1 VKNVVYKFYIT
12 LTCLTNDYPYGMHGF
27 TCADLDLLCCGG
39 CMIEIVIDGKY
50 RIVEEGLTLLE
61 AAKVCGVEIPSLCGM
76 NKSNE
81 KVPCDLCVV
90 EVESGGTKR
99 ACELEVYR
107 GLNVVTQ
114 SEQLSEHRRKAL
126 NRIMTDH
133 YADCEAPCKTACP
146 AGVDIQSYLYHIA
159 QNDHQK
165 AIEVIKRTLP
175 MPLSI
180 GRVCPAFCESE
191 CRRSL
196 VDEPIAIRQLKRH
209 AADADLSAHEAYVP
223 EKKPSK
229 GLNIAVVGSGPGGLT
244 AGYYLSNEGYDVT
257 VFESMPKA
265 GGWLRYGIPEYR
277 LPKDILDKEIELMC
291 RNGMQVHTNQKLGV
305 DFTLSQLSEEYD
317 AVCLAVGASQAV
329 EMHYTGSD
337 LEGCYLGVDYLKDY
351 VTEQNYVTG
360 HKVAVIGGGNTAI
373 DCART
378 ARRAGADTTLIYRRT
393 RDEMPAEDYEIVE
406 AEHEGVKFHFLT
418 NPAEN
423 LADETGRVNAIR
435 LERMALGEP
444 DASGRRSPK
453 PTGEFFTEEFDT
465 VIAAVSQKPDLS
477 FLEGED
483 LSIPLTR
490 WNTSDADEKTMHTG
504 TGNIFS
510 IGDFRRGPA
519 TAVEAV
525 GDGRVAAKAIDLF
538 LNGDM
543 ADMPKAAFNS
553 RKEKKLS
560 QVDPLHFENIQK
572 VARSIMPELTPAQRE
587 QSFAEVEL
595 GFDNEEAM
603 KEVARCLECGCQ
615 ANTDCALRDYSTEY
629 EAEQSFEFSLQIKS
643 HQDWLDLRAKDL
655 RHKYEVDRSSEFI
668 EFDANRCISCGQC
681 IQACRDKAV
690 HGVLNFVC
698 DKQGRPALRPDDRP
712 HFGSNKN
719 GLTLMGDSNC
729 VQCGAC
735 VQVCPTGAMVDSRD
749 RSQGRTE
756 DLKAVDTICTYCG
769 VGCKLTMFV
778 DEATN
783 TIRYVKGGDS
793 PVNQG
798 MLCVKGR
805 FGFDFIGS
813 EERLTTPLIRKDGWL
828 QPASWEEA
836 IQLIASKFSGIKQ
849 DFGSNA
855 LAGFSSAKTTNEDNY
870 AFQKFVRRELG
881 TNNVDH
887 CARLCHASSVT
898 GLEASLGSGAMTNDI
913 PSIKHSDVIFIIG
926 SDTTSAHPIIASHIK
941 QAIRHHGARLIVADP
956 KRVDMAEHAELY
968 MAHRPGTDVM
978 LLNGVMQQ
986 IIKNGWY
993 DQEYIE
999 ERVDGFDTLLQ
1010 EVMSPAYNLDKVEL
1024 VTGVKAEDIQ
1034 AMARMIGTADR
1045 TAVYYSMGIT
1055 QHTTGHDNVRSI
1067 ANLQLLCGNIGI
1079 EGGGINPLRGQSN
1092 VQGACDMGALPNSF
1106 PGYQKVYNPIVRQ
1119 KFAIEWNAPNLPSEQ
1134 GLTLTEIIDAACH
1147 RDVRGMY
1154 IMGENPVLS
1163 DPNQAHVIEGLEALD
1178 FLVVQDI
1185 FLTETAQYADVVLPS
1200 CSFAEKAG
1208 HFTNTERRVQRVN
1221 PVVTAPGEAKEDWW
1235 IVQEIAN
1242 AMGSDWDYHCVSDI
1256 TNEIARVTPQ
1266 YAGLRW
1272 DAITPNGVQWPSNKN
1287 NPAGTR
1293 IMHQTQFTR
1302 GKGQMVGVPFRY
1314 AAELPDEE
1322 YPLVL
1327 TTGRVLEQFHTGTMT
1342 RKTKGLDNLA
1352 GPRAMVSVEDAEA
1365 LGISNG
1371 QRLTVSTRRGSIE
1384 IDAFVTKRI
1393 QKGVVFIPFHFVE
1406 SPVNRLTTT
1415 ATDPHAK
1422 IPEFKV
1428 AAVKVEVS
1436 EKTTQTESLE
1446 DSYQHV

>member
-1 VKNVVYKFYIT
+1 
-12 LTCLTNDYPYGMHGF
+12 
-27 TCADLDLLCCGG
+27 
-39 CMIEIVIDGKY
+39 MIEIVIDGKY

-180 GRVCPAFCESE
+180 GRVCPAFCENE

-223 EKKPSK
+223 EKKSSK
-229 GLNIAVVGSGPGGLT
+229 GLNIAVVGSDPGGLT

-291 RNGMQVHTNQKLGV
+291 RNGMQVRTNQKLGV

-360 HKVAVIGGGNTAI
+360 QKVAVIGGGNTAI

-423 LADETGRVNAIR
+423 LADETGRVSAIR
-435 LERMALGEP
+435 LERMALGDP

-510 IGDFRRGPA
+510 IGDFRRGSA

-572 VARSIMPELTPAQRE
+572 
-587 QSFAEVEL
+587 
-595 GFDNEEAM
+595 
-603 KEVARCLECGCQ
+603 
-615 ANTDCALRDYSTEY
+615 
-629 EAEQSFEFSLQIKS
+629 SL
-643 HQDWLDLRAKDL
+643 
-655 RHKYEVDRSSEFI
+655 
-668 EFDANRCISCGQC
+668 
-681 IQACRDKAV
+681 
-690 HGVLNFVC
+690 
-698 DKQGRPALRPDDRP
+698 
-712 HFGSNKN
+712 
-719 GLTLMGDSNC
+719 
-729 VQCGAC
+729 
-735 VQVCPTGAMVDSRD
+735 
-749 RSQGRTE
+749 
-756 DLKAVDTICTYCG
+756 
-769 VGCKLTMFV
+769 
-778 DEATN
+778 
-783 TIRYVKGGDS
+783 
-793 PVNQG
+793 
-798 MLCVKGR
+798 
-805 FGFDFIGS
+805 
-813 EERLTTPLIRKDGWL
+813 
-828 QPASWEEA
+828 
-836 IQLIASKFSGIKQ
+836 
-849 DFGSNA
+849 
-855 LAGFSSAKTTNEDNY
+855 
-870 AFQKFVRRELG
+870 
-881 TNNVDH
+881 
-887 CARLCHASSVT
+887 
-898 GLEASLGSGAMTNDI
+898 
-913 PSIKHSDVIFIIG
+913 
-926 SDTTSAHPIIASHIK
+926 
-941 QAIRHHGARLIVADP
+941 
-956 KRVDMAEHAELY
+956 
-968 MAHRPGTDVM
+968 
-978 LLNGVMQQ
+978 
-986 IIKNGWY
+986 
-993 DQEYIE
+993 
-999 ERVDGFDTLLQ
+999 
-1010 EVMSPAYNLDKVEL
+1010 
-1024 VTGVKAEDIQ
+1024 
-1034 AMARMIGTADR
+1034 
-1045 TAVYYSMGIT
+1045 
-1055 QHTTGHDNVRSI
+1055 
-1067 ANLQLLCGNIGI
+1067 
-1079 EGGGINPLRGQSN
+1079 
-1092 VQGACDMGALPNSF
+1092 
-1106 PGYQKVYNPIVRQ
+1106 
-1119 KFAIEWNAPNLPSEQ
+1119 
-1134 GLTLTEIIDAACH
+1134 
-1147 RDVRGMY
+1147 
-1154 IMGENPVLS
+1154 VLS
-1163 DPNQAHVIEGLEALD
+1163 CLN
-1178 FLVVQDI
+1178 
-1185 FLTETAQYADVVLPS
+1185 
-1200 CSFAEKAG
+1200 
-1208 HFTNTERRVQRVN
+1208 
-1221 PVVTAPGEAKEDWW
+1221 
-1235 IVQEIAN
+1235 
-1242 AMGSDWDYHCVSDI
+1242 
-1256 TNEIARVTPQ
+1256 
-1266 YAGLRW
+1266 
-1272 DAITPNGVQWPSNKN
+1272 
-1287 NPAGTR
+1287 
-1293 IMHQTQFTR
+1293 
-1302 GKGQMVGVPFRY
+1302 
-1314 AAELPDEE
+1314 
-1322 YPLVL
+1322 
-1327 TTGRVLEQFHTGTMT
+1327 
-1342 RKTKGLDNLA
+1342 
-1352 GPRAMVSVEDAEA
+1352 
-1365 LGISNG
+1365 
-1371 QRLTVSTRRGSIE
+1371 
-1384 IDAFVTKRI
+1384 
-1393 QKGVVFIPFHFVE
+1393 
-1406 SPVNRLTTT
+1406 
-1415 ATDPHAK
+1415 
-1422 IPEFKV
+1422 
-1428 AAVKVEVS
+1428 
-1436 EKTTQTESLE
+1436 
-1446 DSYQHV
+1446 

>member
-1 VKNVVYKFYIT
+1 
-12 LTCLTNDYPYGMHGF
+12 
-27 TCADLDLLCCGG
+27 
-39 CMIEIVIDGKY
+39 MIEIVIDGKY

-291 RNGMQVHTNQKLGV
+291 RNGMQVNTNQKLGV

-360 HKVAVIGGGNTAI
+360 QKVAVIGGGNTAI

-423 LADETGRVNAIR
+423 LADENGRVNAIR

-444 DASGRRSPK
+444 DVSGRRSPK

-603 KEVARCLECGCQ
+603 QEAARCLECGCQ

-629 EAEQSFEFSLQIKS
+629 EAEQSFDFSLQIKS
-643 HQDWLDLRAKDL
+643 HQDWLELRAKDL

-1235 IVQEIAN
+1235 IIQEIAN

-1436 EKTTQTESLE
+1436 EKALLTEPAAEAVHSI
-1446 DSYQHV
+1446 

>member
-1 VKNVVYKFYIT
+1 MV
-12 LTCLTNDYPYGMHGF
+12 
-27 TCADLDLLCCGG
+27 
-39 CMIEIVIDGKY
+39 EIIIDGKY

-61 AAKVCGVEIPSLCGM
+61 AAKVCEVEIPSLCGM
-76 NKSNE
+76 NKSDE

-90 EVESGGTKR
+90 ELENGSTQR
-99 ACELEVYR
+99 ACELQVSR

-114 SEQLSEHRRKAL
+114 SPQLSERRRKAL

-165 AIEVIKRTLP
+165 AVEVIKRTLP

-191 CRRSL
+191 CRRAL

-209 AADADLSAHEAYVP
+209 AADADLSVHEAYVP
-223 EKKPSK
+223 HRKPQK
-229 GLNIAVVGSGPGGLT
+229 DLHIAVVGSGPGGLT

-291 RNGMQVHTNQKLGV
+291 RNGMEIHTNKKLGE

-317 AVCLAVGASQAV
+317 AVCLAVGAFQAV
-329 EMHYTGSD
+329 EMHYPGSE

-360 HKVAVIGGGNTAI
+360 KKVAVIGGGNTAI

-378 ARRAGADTTLIYRRT
+378 ACRAGADTTLIYRRT

-423 LADETGRVNAIR
+423 MADENGRVNAVR

-444 DASGRRSPK
+444 DASGRRRPEA
-453 PTGEFFTEEFDT
+453 TGEFFTEAFDT

-477 FLEGED
+477 FLDGD
-483 LSIPLTR
+483 SLSIPLTR
-490 WNTSDADEKTMHTG
+490 WNTADADEQTMHSG
-504 TGNIFS
+504 TSNIFS

-543 ADMPKAAFNS
+543 ADMPKPDFNS
-553 RKEKKLS
+553 RKEQKLE

-572 VARSIMPELTPAQRE
+572 VARSIMPELTPEQRE

-595 GFDNEEAM
+595 GFDNEEAI
-603 KEVARCLECGCQ
+603 KEAARCLECGCQ

-629 EAEQSFEFSLQIKS
+629 GAEQSFDISLQVQS
-643 HQDWLDLRAKDL
+643 HQDWLELREQDT
-655 RHKYEVDRSSEFI
+655 RHKFEVDRSAEFI

-681 IQACRDKAV
+681 IQACREQAV

-698 DKQGRPALRPDDRP
+698 EKQTRWGLRPDDRP
-712 HFGSNKN
+712 HFDSNRN
-719 GLTLMGDSNC
+719 GLVLMGDSNC
-729 VQCGAC
+729 VQCGSC
-735 VQVCPTGAMVDSRD
+735 IQVCPTGALVDSRD

-756 DLKAVDTICTYCG
+756 SLKAVDTICTYCG

-778 DEATN
+778 NEADN
-783 TIRYVKGGDS
+783 VIRYVKGADS

-805 FGFDFIGS
+805 FGFDFVNS

-828 QPASWEEA
+828 QPAGWDEA
-836 IQLIASKFSGIKQ
+836 IRLVASKFSDIKQ
-849 DFGSNA
+849 SFGSNA

-870 AFQKFVRRELG
+870 AFQKFIRREFG

-887 CARLCHASSVT
+887 CARLCHATSVT

-956 KRVDMAEHAELY
+956 KRIEMAEHAELY
-968 MAHRPGTDVM
+968 LAHRPGTDVM

-993 DQEYIE
+993 DEQYLE
-999 ERVDGFDTLLQ
+999 ERVDGFDALLR
-1010 EVMSPAYNLDKVEL
+1010 EVMSPGYNLDKVEL
-1024 VTGVKAEDIQ
+1024 VTGVKASDIF
-1034 AMARMIGTADR
+1034 AIARMIGTAKR

-1067 ANLQLLCGNIGI
+1067 ANLQMLCGNIGI

-1092 VQGACDMGALPNSF
+1092 VQGACDMGALPNNY
-1106 PGYQKVYNPIVRQ
+1106 PGYQKVYHPMTRQ
-1119 KFAIEWNAPNLPSEQ
+1119 KFAIEWNAPNLPEEQ

-1147 RDVRGMY
+1147 REVRGLY

-1163 DPNQAHVIEGLEALD
+1163 DPNQTHVIEGLEALD

-1185 FLTETAQYADVVLPS
+1185 FLTETAQYADVVLPA

-1208 HFTNTERRVQRVN
+1208 HFTNTERRVQRIN
-1221 PVVTAPGEAKEDWW
+1221 PAVKAPGEAKEDWW
-1235 IVQEIAN
+1235 IIQQIAN
-1242 AMGSDWDYHCVSDI
+1242 AMGSDWNYRSVADI

-1272 DAITPNGVQWPSNKN
+1272 DAITPNGVQWPSCKN
-1287 NPAGTR
+1287 NPDGTR

-1302 GKGQMVGVPFRY
+1302 GKGLMVDVPFRY

-1322 YPLVL
+1322 FPLVL

-1352 GPRAMVSVEDAEA
+1352 GPRAMISVEDAEN

-1406 SPVNRLTTT
+1406 SPVNRLTTS

-1428 AAVKVEVS
+1428 AAVKVELS
-1436 EKTTQTESLE
+1436 ENRE
-1446 DSYQHV
+1446 VVPG